1 MFDSYDDNYQN
12 LNNIPNNQKNS
23 YPSYINAINN
33 IPLTQSY
40 TKANNLNYINTN
52 NHNNQFKNNNPNS
65 IVKNNQ
71 HQGVTYFSQVNI
83 PNNGNIISSIS
94 PQQIPVRNNPNNG
107 NEINN
112 GYTPNIIQSF
122 SMQKPFNNKPS
133 ERLPYVDINYIGVPN
148 RNYVVP
154 MPTYPS
160 IYDFKNEKPH
170 VDKEKM
176 KMEMKKKIDD
186 ENKNMQTRQ
195 KDLRNNIK
203 NIIEPPPKP
212 QEKKKN
218 ENDKINRV
226 MEDMCIYGNVAKNEI
241 VNEKT
246 NNPEK
251 YIPTEKALNNE
262 QKDPG
267 LFSLGLIASAL
278 KNMGVE
284 AAIVNDEAILDKK
297 KKEEKENSAITGL
310 QFMTN
315 GLLFKKKYEF
325 EFDLDD
331 NRVNEI
337 LFNPDEYEK
346 FKEVLKEKLNKDFNI
361 PKDKIII
368 TFPQLGSLIVQI
380 IIQSDEFNNI
390 SKEDFLNKF
399 KNDENFE
406 ELRTLKK
413 VHEGFL
419 MGGCQLS
426 RLQLDPLG
434 NRSEWPQNIENRGG
448 EPYYPPYGWIGIGL
462 KVFDQYMDDRW
473 MDMQNLEGEW
483 VVAYHGLGRALIPG
497 DLNPV
502 IGGVVRMGFKN
513 GVNQV
518 HKNCEDFYHKG
529 KKVGEGI
536 YCTPFINIAEEYA
549 GIAKINGK
557 EYKIVIMVRV
567 NPSARRHCNICEES
581 RNCKYWVVNATVDEI
596 RPYRILYKKC
606 E

>member
-1 MFDSYDDNYQN
+1 
-12 LNNIPNNQKNS
+12 
-23 YPSYINAINN
+23 
-33 IPLTQSY
+33 
-40 TKANNLNYINTN
+40 
-52 NHNNQFKNNNPNS
+52 
-65 IVKNNQ
+65 
-71 HQGVTYFSQVNI
+71 
-83 PNNGNIISSIS
+83 
-94 PQQIPVRNNPNNG
+94 
-107 NEINN
+107 
-112 GYTPNIIQSF
+112 
-122 SMQKPFNNKPS
+122 
-133 ERLPYVDINYIGVPN
+133 
-148 RNYVVP
+148 
-154 MPTYPS
+154 
-160 IYDFKNEKPH
+160 
-170 VDKEKM
+170 
-176 KMEMKKKIDD
+176 MKK
-186 ENKNMQTRQ
+186 
-195 KDLRNNIK
+195 NIK

-262 QKDPG
+262 QQDPG

-536 YCTPFINIAEEYA
+536 YCTPFINVAEEYA

>member
-33 IPLTQSY
+33 IPLTQPY
-40 TKANNLNYINTN
+40 TKENNLNYINTN
-52 NHNNQFKNNNPNS
+52 NHNNQFKNNNPN
-65 IVKNNQ
+65 VKNNQ
-71 HQGVTYFSQVNI
+71 HQGVPYFSQVNI

-94 PQQIPVRNNPNNG
+94 LQQIPVRNNPNNG

-112 GYTPNIIQSF
+112 GYAPNIIQSF

-262 QKDPG
+262 QQDPG

-536 YCTPFINIAEEYA
+536 YCTPFINVAEEYA

>member
-12 LNNIPNNQKNS
+12 LNNILNNQKNS
-23 YPSYINAINN
+23 YSSYINAINN

-71 HQGVTYFSQVNI
+71 HQGVPYFSQVNI

-94 PQQIPVRNNPNNG
+94 LQQIPVRNNPNNG

-112 GYTPNIIQSF
+112 GYAPNIIQSF
-122 SMQKPFNNKPS
+122 SNVKPFNNKPS

-262 QKDPG
+262 QQDPG

-536 YCTPFINIAEEYA
+536 YCTPFINVAEEYA

>member
-1 MFDSYDDNYQN
+1 
-12 LNNIPNNQKNS
+12 
-23 YPSYINAINN
+23 
-33 IPLTQSY
+33 
-40 TKANNLNYINTN
+40 
-52 NHNNQFKNNNPNS
+52 
-65 IVKNNQ
+65 
-71 HQGVTYFSQVNI
+71 
-83 PNNGNIISSIS
+83 
-94 PQQIPVRNNPNNG
+94 
-107 NEINN
+107 
-112 GYTPNIIQSF
+112 
-122 SMQKPFNNKPS
+122 
-133 ERLPYVDINYIGVPN
+133 
-148 RNYVVP
+148 
-154 MPTYPS
+154 
-160 IYDFKNEKPH
+160 
-170 VDKEKM
+170 
-176 KMEMKKKIDD
+176 
-186 ENKNMQTRQ
+186 
-195 KDLRNNIK
+195 
-203 NIIEPPPKP
+203 
-212 QEKKKN
+212 
-218 ENDKINRV
+218 
-226 MEDMCIYGNVAKNEI
+226 
-241 VNEKT
+241 
-246 NNPEK
+246 
-251 YIPTEKALNNE
+251 
-262 QKDPG
+262 
-267 LFSLGLIASAL
+267 
-278 KNMGVE
+278 
-284 AAIVNDEAILDKK
+284 
-297 KKEEKENSAITGL
+297 
-310 QFMTN
+310 MTN

-325 EFDLDD
+325 EFELDD

-536 YCTPFINIAEEYA
+536 YCTPFINVAEEYA